1 MSAPLGRALALLD
14 LLQTHRTW
22 TAEALCERL
31 EVTDRTLRRDLDR
44 LRELGYRVASSRGT
58 GGGYRLEG
66 GSALPPL
73 LLTDDEAVTVAIGL
87 RSVAT
92 QGLVDGAQTTLTA
105 LAKLEAMLPA
115 RLRRRVNALAE
126 HVEPLLPGTDPVS
139 ATLLGELALACRD
152 HERVRFGYRAA
163 TGEHSERLVEPH
175 TLVASQR
182 AWFLLGWDTDR
193 HDWRTFRVDR
203 LQRLLRT
210 AVRDPARALPAE
222 DAAAFVAQ
230 ALRSSWLGPGSAEV
244 VLAMPLAEFQ
254 AQAGGYGQSARALDP
269 GRTIWPVDGS
279 SPARLLSALVWLP
292 PGVAYELRGEPAL
305 LAAVETAA
313 AHLQA
318 AATAGRARR

>member
-14 LLQTHRTW
+14 LLQTHRSW

-44 LRELGYRVASSRGT
+44 LRELGYRIASSRGT
-58 GGGYRLEG
+58 GGGYRLEAG
-66 GSALPPL
+66 AALPPL

-92 QGLVDGAQTTLTA
+92 QGLVDGAHTTLTA

-126 HVEPLLPGTDPVS
+126 HVEPLPTGTGPVS
-139 ATLLGELALACRD
+139 GTLLGELALACRD
-152 HERVRFGYRAA
+152 HERVRFGYCAA

-182 AWFLLGWDTDR
+182 AWFLVGWDTGR
-193 HDWRTFRVDR
+193 EDWRTFRIDR
-203 LQRLLRT
+203 LERLLRT
-210 AVRDPARALPAE
+210 GVRDPARALPAE

-230 ALRSSWLGPGSAEV
+230 ALRSTWLGPGSAEV
-244 VLAMPLAEFQ
+244 VLTMPLADFQ
-254 AQAGGYGQSARALDP
+254 AHVGTYGQGARALDSE
-269 GRTIWPVDGS
+269 RTVWPVDGS
-279 SPARLLSALVWLP
+279 SPQRLLSALVWLP
-292 PGVAYELRGEPAL
+292 PGVPYELRGEPAL
-305 LAAVETAA
+305 LRAVEKAA
-313 AHLQA
+313 ANLHA
-318 AATAGRARR
+318 ATTAGRRS